1 MLIYT
6 ALNRE
11 ERGML
16 RSPICD
22 PVCVFITCARVGVLA
37 IGLINH

>member
-16 RSPICD
+16 RSPIRD
-22 PVCVFITCARVGVLA
+22 RLCVFITCARVGVLV